1 MDLFKKQQNLFTY
14 SSKKKEFALTVGPEI
29 SRIQR
34 PFSMGFSGEN
44 TTMFW
49 QRHTVLPKTPMFN

>member
-1 MDLFKKQQNLFTY
+1 MQKLFTY
-14 SSKKKEFALTVGPEI
+14 SSEKREYALTARPEI

-44 TTMFW
+44 TTLFW
-49 QRHTVLPKTPMFN
+49 QQYNVLPKTPMFN

>member
-1 MDLFKKQQNLFTY
+1 MQKLFTY
-14 SSKKKEFALTVGPEI
+14 SSEKREYALTARPEI

-44 TTMFW
+44 TALFW
-49 QRHTVLPKTPMFN
+49 QQYNVLPKTPMFN

>member
-1 MDLFKKQQNLFTY
+1 MT
-14 SSKKKEFALTVGPEI
+14 ARPEI

-44 TTMFW
+44 TTLFW
-49 QRHTVLPKTPMFN
+49 QQHNVLPKTPMFN